1 MEIILYMV
9 ENKTFS
15 EFIEIFKSEKIYFS
29 KKMKLKLKDNKKFKA
44 TNIQHI
50 GHIVCEKLFYK
61 IETDVNQIEFL
72 CGNKSIDVADNLNDG
87 FCLLSNK
94 EITQKHI
101 EFLKKFDFDKQLKEE
116 GINNIIKEWEELN
129 QLVTEKEIIT
139 GKKLF
144 KVLKKAFNYA
154 FENGYNIIWEYTKQ

>member
-1 MEIILYMV
+1 MDIKIFPV
-9 ENKTFS
+9 ND
-15 EFIEIFKSEKIYFS
+15 EIFKEFVKISTENKIFL
-29 KKMKLKLKDNKKFKA
+29 KKELQQKLKKCKCFEA

-50 GHIVCEKLFYK
+50 GHVVCEKLFYR
-61 IETDVNQIEFL
+61 IETDIDQIEFL
-72 CGNKSIDVADNLNDG
+72 CGNKDIDVADNLNDG

-101 EFLKKFDFDKQLKEE
+101 DFLEKFDFDKELSKEE
-116 GINNIIKEWEELN
+116 IKNIIKEWKELN
-129 QLVTEKEIIT
+129 HLVTEKEIIT

-154 FENGYNIIWEYTKQ
+154 FENGYNIIWEYSK

>member
-1 MEIILYMV
+1 MEITLYMAGD
-9 ENKTFS
+9 KTFS
-15 EFIEIFKSEKIYFS
+15 EFIEIFKSEKIYFLE
-29 KKMKLKLKDNKKFKA
+29 KLKTKLKYNKKFKA

-50 GHIVCEKLFYK
+50 GHVVCEKLFYR
-61 IETDVNQIEFL
+61 IETDIDQIEFL
-72 CGNKSIDVADNLNDG
+72 CGNKDIDVADNLNDG

-101 EFLKKFDFDKQLKEE
+101 DFLEKFDFDKELSKE
-116 GINNIIKEWEELN
+116 GIENIIKEWKELN
-129 QLVTEKEIIT
+129 HLVTEKEIIT

-154 FENGYNIIWEYTKQ
+154 FENGYNIIWEYSK

>member
-1 MEIILYMV
+1 MEITLYMAGD
-9 ENKTFS
+9 KTFS
-15 EFIEIFKSEKIYFS
+15 EFIEIFESEKIYFLE
-29 KKMKLKLKDNKKFKA
+29 KLKIKLKDNKKFKA

-50 GHIVCEKLFYK
+50 GHVVCEKLFYR
-61 IETDVNQIEFL
+61 IETDIDQIEFL
-72 CGNKSIDVADNLNDG
+72 CGNKDIDVADNLNDG

-101 EFLKKFDFDKQLKEE
+101 DFLEKFDFDKELSKE
-116 GINNIIKEWEELN
+116 GIENIIKEWKELN
-129 QLVTEKEIIT
+129 HLVTEKEIIT

-154 FENGYNIIWEYTKQ
+154 FENGYNIIWEYSK

>member
-1 MEIILYMV
+1 MEITLYMADD
-9 ENKTFS
+9 KTFS
-15 EFIEIFKSEKIYFS
+15 EFIEIFKSEKIYFLEEL
-29 KKMKLKLKDNKKFKA
+29 KTKLKDNKKFKA

-50 GHIVCEKLFYK
+50 GHVVCEKLFYR
-61 IETDVNQIEFL
+61 IETDIDQIEFL
-72 CGNKSIDVADNLNDG
+72 CGNKDIDVADNLNDG

-101 EFLKKFDFDKQLKEE
+101 DFLEKFDFDKELSKE
-116 GINNIIKEWEELN
+116 GIENIIKEWKELN
-129 QLVTEKEIIT
+129 HLVTEKEIIT

-154 FENGYNIIWEYTKQ
+154 FENGYNIIWEYSK

>member
-1 MEIILYMV
+1 MEITLYMADD
-9 ENKTFS
+9 KTFS
-15 EFIEIFKSEKIYFS
+15 EFIEIFKSEKIYFLE
-29 KKMKLKLKDNKKFKA
+29 KLKTKLKDNKKIKA

-50 GHIVCEKLFYK
+50 GHVVCEKLFYR
-61 IETDVNQIEFL
+61 IETDIDQIEFL
-72 CGNKSIDVADNLNDG
+72 CGNKDIDVADNLNDG

-101 EFLKKFDFDKQLKEE
+101 DFLEKFDFDKELSKE
-116 GINNIIKEWEELN
+116 GIENIIKEWKELN
-129 QLVTEKEIIT
+129 HLVTEKEIIT

-154 FENGYNIIWEYTKQ
+154 FENGYNIIWEYSK

>member
-1 MEIILYMV
+1 MEITLYMADD
-9 ENKTFS
+9 KTFS
-15 EFIEIFKSEKIYFS
+15 EFIEIFKSEKIYFLE
-29 KKMKLKLKDNKKFKA
+29 KLKTKLKDNKKFKA

-50 GHIVCEKLFYK
+50 GHVVCEKLFYR
-61 IETDVNQIEFL
+61 IETDIDQIEFL
-72 CGNKSIDVADNLNDG
+72 CGNKDIDVADNLNDG

-101 EFLKKFDFDKQLKEE
+101 DFLEKFDFDKELSKE
-116 GINNIIKEWEELN
+116 GIENIIKEWKELN
-129 QLVTEKEIIT
+129 HLVTEKEIIT

-154 FENGYNIIWEYTKQ
+154 FENGYNIIWEYSK